1 MRKYG
6 KANGGGASH
15 LSRYNKVLDTLGSK
29 NYNLHTQNYSLRKG
43 FTLAEVLITLGII
56 GIVAAL
62 TIPTLVSNYQKRV
75 TATELK
81 QAYSVFYQV
90 LEHSEIDNGPINTW
104 KIVENP
110 SDSATMQSIY
120 LRKKYI
126 EPYFKN
132 IKYVRYDKY
141 DNVVYNAAGATL
153 GSCFPNWD
161 IDNSCTSRGWCFWL
175 CKHPAQ
181 ATSINNLN
189 YLYLLVDLNGIK
201 KPNRTGRDIFYFAIN
216 KNKASGQALINGYVF
231 GINKNSTESQLLDK
245 CNSTDTSSWLNGSAC
260 TELIMRN
267 NWKIPEKDY
276 PW

>member
-1 MRKYG
+1 M
-6 KANGGGASH
+6 
-15 LSRYNKVLDTLGSK
+15 
-29 NYNLHTQNYSLRKG
+29 QNYRLRKG

-110 SDSATMQSIY
+110 SDSTSMQSSY

-132 IKYVRYDKY
+132 IKYVKY
-141 DNVVYNAAGATL
+141 EDRAYNAAGATL
-153 GSCFPNWD
+153 GSCVPNRD

-245 CNSTDTSSWLNGSAC
+245 CNSTDTDSWLNGSAC